1 MIPQARAISE
11 SMVRNGQGRRALV
24 IGGSMSGLF
33 TALRLRQSHWDVAVF
48 ERSDLEL
55 SGRGAGIVTHPELRA
70 ALRAV
75 GLDPSTDL
83 GVDVKRRRTLDRQ
96 GRVIGEQDCPQT
108 ETSWNRLFQMLRDAF
123 PAEHYHLARELH
135 RVEQDGSQVIAH
147 FADGSAATGDL
158 LVGADGFRSSVRAQ
172 LLPDAQPLYA
182 GYAAW
187 RGLVAESALSP
198 ATHRDIFDYFAFCL
212 PPGQQMLGYP
222 VAGPGNDL
230 RPGHRSYNWVW
241 YRPAP
246 EDTELPKLLTD
257 KHGHTHTVSI
267 PPPLI
272 ARAVV
277 GEMRVA
283 AEAELAP
290 QFAELVRLADQP
302 FLQPIYDLEASR
314 MAFGNVA
321 LVGDAAFVARPHVGA
336 GVSKAAQ
343 DVFALAA
350 ALDREPDIGAA
361 LRAFEA
367 ERLVVNRRIIQ
378 RARHLGAYLQTQFH
392 SDEERQLAER
402 HRTPEAV
409 MAETALLDFLRAS
422 PLPEGEVESPR

>member
-1 MIPQARAISE
+1 M
-11 SMVRNGQGRRALV
+11 RNGEGRRAIV

-33 TALRLRQSHWDVAVF
+33 AALRLGQGGWDVDVF
-48 ERSDLEL
+48 ERSDAEL

-70 ALRAV
+70 ALKAV

-83 GVDVKRRRTLDRQ
+83 GVDVKRRRIFDRD
-96 GRVIGEQDCPQT
+96 GRVVREQDCPQT

-123 PAEHYHLARELH
+123 PAGRYHLGKDLS
-135 RVEQDGSQVIAH
+135 RVEQNGTEVIAR
-147 FADGSAATGDL
+147 FSDGSAAAGDL

-172 LLPDAQPLYA
+172 FLPDAQPLYA

-187 RGLVAESALSP
+187 RGLVAESALST
-198 ATHRDIFDYFAFCL
+198 ATHRDLFAYFAFCL

-246 EDTELPKLLTD
+246 EDTGLPKLLTD
-257 KHGHTHTVSI
+257 RHGRTHTVSI

-272 ARAVV
+272 APAVI
-277 GEMRVA
+277 GEMRAA

-290 QFAELVRLADQP
+290 QFAELVRLTDQP

-314 MAFGNVA
+314 MAFGTIA

-343 DVFALAA
+343 DAFALAA
-350 ALDREPDIGAA
+350 ALDREADVDAA
-361 LRAFEA
+361 LRVFEA
-367 ERLVVNRRIIQ
+367 ERLTVNRRIIQ

-392 SDEERQLAER
+392 SDEERRLAEG

-409 MAETALLDFLRAS
+409 MAETAVLDFLW
-422 PLPEGEVESPR
+422 G